1 MAACDD
7 VFLYMYIFS
16 GGSKQSW
23 DPRSAELLL
32 FRFCWQ
38 NLDGSTLGCF
48 AWATQRAG
56 QVLKDN
62 ECKIT
67 SWVWVNN
74 VQIWPFGGHV
84 TWSGPWLAA
93 ASVCSWK
100 MYNGRDENQS
110 CVFGWVCWRKQVGTQ
125 ATFTY
130 GSLVD
135 LNRFAQSFSKQ
146 AGWRHVVWCSSLAG
160 QHEPSHVLDSPRP
173 DCCSKT
179 RRIHWVYHRMLIV
192 SHFKHLLPRCCIL
205 RNLWRRRNTWVALL
219 GFYFLPN
226 SLSALAT
233 GGSWAEFFN
242 GIETDFSW
250 NMQTTYPKSE
260 VG

>member
-1 MAACDD
+1 MCFFTCTYFQAAASSRGI
-7 VFLYMYIFS
+7 L
-16 GGSKQSW
+16 
-23 DPRSAELLL
+23 DPLS
-32 FRFCWQ
+32 CY
-38 NLDGSTLGCF
+38 CF
-48 AWATQRAG
+48 ASAG
-56 QVLKDN
+56 
-62 ECKIT
+62 KIWT
-67 SWVWVNN
+67 GPRLDASRGQPKGLDKCWKTIN
-74 VQIWPFGGHV
+74 VKSLAEFGWTMSKFEPFGGHV

-100 MYNGRDENQS
+100 IYNGRDENQS